1 MTNIFYSNFY
11 NNLFKELNKKQIF
24 SFDDIQY
31 FQNSITDIV
40 VKEKITNYFFWFK
53 DNHKNLEYFYNLL
66 KDNLE
71 KKLYIKMILTKLFGL
86 QNISNKEKEEYIRS
100 RDKFDNL
107 LVDNSIRK
115 LKSVTRKLKFYDLSR
130 LGYNI
135 KLYGA
140 RALLDKLISKKQYF
154 YKDCKIKKDDFVI
167 DAGGCWADTALLF
180 SSIVGDKGKI
190 FSFEFFEDNLN
201 IFKENVSYNKELAKR
216 IVLTEKPLY
225 DKSNQILYLN
235 NACADITTLTE
246 KNNKKQQYKTISIDD
261 FIKDKKIEKIDFIK
275 MDVEGSE
282 LNVLQGAITSL
293 KKYKPKLAI
302 ASYHKYD
309 DYYKIPKFLNEL
321 GIGYRFY
328 FANYTVE
335 FTDTVIYAI

>member
-1 MTNIFYSNFY
+1 MTNIFYD
-11 NNLFKELNKKQIF
+11 NLFKALNKKQIF
-24 SFDDIQY
+24 SFDDIQ
-31 FQNSITDIV
+31 QIQENITDVV

-53 DNHKNLEYFYNLL
+53 DNYKSLEYFYNLL
-66 KDNLE
+66 NDNLE

-100 RDKFDNL
+100 RNKFDNL

-115 LKSVTRKLKFYDLSR
+115 LKSVTRKL
-130 LGYNI
+130 

-190 FSFEFFEDNLN
+190 FSFEFFEDNLK
-201 IFKENVSYNKELAKR
+201 IFKENISYNKELAKR
-216 IVLTEKPLY
+216 IILTEQPLY
-225 DKSNQILYLN
+225 DKSNKTLYLN
-235 NACADITTLTE
+235 HACADITTLTE
-246 KNNKKQQYKTISIDD
+246 KNNKKQQYITISIDD
-261 FIKDKKIEKIDFIK
+261 FIKDKKIKKIDFIK